1 MTQSN
6 AKALSRSTLS
16 LAAVLTA
23 VLLLLYLLDGRS
35 QATDLMAVAT
45 FALLA
50 TGILGELTRLAGILG
65 NDASRTTAAPAPTPA
80 TVAAAQ
86 DHAKL
91 ARIKYPEYREN
102 THHDWLRAAAEE
114 LGECS
119 KTIHNGGMTQEEMD
133 HLREEILQLGATAL
147 NWADSADF
155 SPTEPGQRA

>member
-1 MTQSN
+1 MTPPA
-6 AKALSRSTLS
+6 AKTLSRSTLS
-16 LAAVLTA
+16 LAAVLTG
-23 VLLLLYLLDGRS
+23 VLVLLYLLQGRS
-35 QATDLMAVAT
+35 QATDLLAVVT
-45 FALLA
+45 VALLA
-50 TGILGELTRLAGILG
+50 MGILGELTRLAGILG
-65 NDASRTTAAPAPTPA
+65 TSGPSAL
-80 TVAAAQ
+80 AAATLTEAQ
-86 DHAKL
+86 GHAKL

-155 SPTEPGQRA
+155 SPTQPGQRA